1 MARWT
6 FAVALLALGLSAAT
20 LLRDTRDGELESRIE
35 RLEEQLGELREERGP
50 ARVSSGAVSPDT
62 TDAVY
67 PIDPSLDKRLRNLE
81 SVLAREIA
89 TGGPEDFRP
98 PGAPVEE
105 LELERTRSA
114 LQALQQEQIQGQLE
128 RWVAREQEEAEKV
141 VDHLV
146 ETFPL
151 TGRQEQQLRQ
161 IFLSEQETQS
171 ALITSLWSDE
181 APPDREGLAA
191 AWDEAVE
198 AMKDARAARDT
209 ALEEL
214 YGAEQWGKVQKA
226 IQAAKKPAKPRNPQ
240 SP

>member
-6 FAVALLALGLSAAT
+6 LAVSLLALAVSAAA
-20 LLRDTRDGELESRIE
+20 LLRDTRDGELESRIQ
-35 RLEEQLGELREERGP
+35 RLEEQLDELRDESRP
-50 ARVSSGAVSPDT
+50 APSPSAAVSSGA
-62 TDAVY
+62 TDPVF
-67 PIDPSLDKRLRNLE
+67 PIDPALEKRLRNLE
-81 SVLAREIA
+81 TILAREIA
-89 TGGPEDFRP
+89 TGGPESFQP
-98 PGAPVEE
+98 TGAPVEE

-198 AMKDARAARDT
+198 AMKEARAARDS
-209 ALEEL
+209 ALEAL
-214 YGAEQWGKVQKA
+214 YGTEQWGKVQKA
-226 IQAAKKPAKPRNPQ
+226 IQAAKKPAKPKNPQ